1 MTSLISIA
9 EGAKTDVG
17 LQCNDSSCVGD
28 FLLGEE
34 GGVDFFAFATH
45 DEELLNSSD
54 ESARISVF
62 SCKATMIR
70 VFKRSKE
77 DILKTTAYLL
87 YVEASAA

>member
-1 MTSLISIA
+1 MASPIPIA
-9 EGAKTDVG
+9 EGAKTGVG
-17 LQCNDSSCVGD
+17 LQCDDSSCVDG

-45 DEELLNSSD
+45 DEELLNSSG
-54 ESARISVF
+54 ESARVSVF
-62 SCKATMIR
+62 PCKATMIR
-70 VFKRSKE
+70 AFKGSKG

>member
-9 EGAKTDVG
+9 EGAKTDVD
-17 LQCNDSSCVGD
+17 LQCDDLSCVGD

-34 GGVDFFAFATH
+34 GDVDFFAFATH

-54 ESARISVF
+54 GSARISVF
-62 SCKATMIR
+62 PCKATMIR
-70 VFKRSKE
+70 VFKGSKG